1 MSAYLR
7 IGLVGLAIVLL
18 LGTLPGLG
26 PCNPTTAASADTIS
40 LVSDPSPG
48 LAARHGL
55 KKIKEALR
63 AKGVSL
69 DEAAT
74 IEAARGKTLILA
86 GLGQGSGPAAQL
98 IKALSVAP
106 AEGAESLLI
115 QHVRWKDRNVLL
127 LSGGD
132 NRGLMYALLDV
143 AERIGWADAA
153 NPLSEV
159 RDAREKPAVAERAL
173 SIYTMQQADFERR
186 LFNEDY
192 WDRYFDLLARN
203 RFDSLVLIFGYENA
217 GYLAP
222 PYPYFFDVAEFPEVR
237 TIGLSREQQQRN
249 LRALNR
255 LIDMAHEHGLRF
267 TAGIWDHI
275 YRGGVQAGGVRGAE
289 PGKPRPG
296 TVTGLTEKNLMA
308 YSRVALAKFLQEV
321 PQLDAVQFRM
331 HDESGLKP
339 GAEMHA
345 FWADLF
351 KTIKDSGRNLRFDL
365 RAKGLPD
372 DIIDLAVASGIKF
385 RITTKYWAE
394 QMGLPFHPTHI
405 NRQNQFD
412 RRHGYADLLRY
423 PQKYKMH
430 WRLWNG
436 GTARILLWGDPEYA
450 RRFADST
457 HFYDGEGFEV
467 NEPLATK
474 MASHLHDQK
483 PFDLLRSEYRYYDH
497 EFERYWHFF
506 QVFGRIGYNPNT
518 PPEVWRHEFE
528 RRFGKEAAPFLER
541 GLHRASQVLP
551 RIITAIFP
559 YNRFPTT
566 RGWPEKQRWEDL
578 PAYARAEPSDT
589 QQFLSMDEAARL
601 QLEGGES
608 AKVHPLRTS
617 EWFGRT
623 AVEVLE
629 AVAQAEKHIGSQR
642 NKEFVSTTTDLKILA
657 YLALYH
663 SCRIRAGLGYALFK
677 RSRDLNALDEALRH
691 EKQATTAWEKL
702 VEAAGDVYND
712 DLMMGLP
719 SAGLSGHWKDELAAL
734 KKGLA
739 ALENER
745 KAFRPAAA
753 ESGPSIAHVPIRTTV
768 PGKEIV
774 ILATIGSA
782 DAKPAVRLAYRTGER
797 DWRFVTLEQTEP
809 SLYRAAIPAS
819 DVAEGLHYYLEATDA
834 AGPKATYPR
843 GGASQALA
851 VTVTTDNTP
860 PEVTHTPVTTADAGK
875 PLTITAQVRDPA
887 GIRWVRVLYRSV
899 NQFKDYQ
906 TQEMKP
912 TGVANEYQ
920 AVISGEHV
928 AAGWDF
934 MYLIEVMDNKG
945 NGKIYPD
952 LEKET
957 PYVIVRLRQS

>member
-1 MSAYLR
+1 
-7 IGLVGLAIVLL
+7 
-18 LGTLPGLG
+18 
-26 PCNPTTAASADTIS
+26 
-40 LVSDPSPG
+40 
-48 LAARHGL
+48 
-55 KKIKEALR
+55 
-63 AKGVSL
+63 
-69 DEAAT
+69 
-74 IEAARGKTLILA
+74 
-86 GLGQGSGPAAQL
+86 
-98 IKALSVAP
+98 
-106 AEGAESLLI
+106 
-115 QHVRWKDRNVLL
+115 
-127 LSGGD
+127 
-132 NRGLMYALLDV
+132 
-143 AERIGWADAA
+143 
-153 NPLSEV
+153 LSEV

-203 RFDSLVLIFGYENA
+203 RFDSFVLIFGYENA

-237 TIGLSREQQQRN
+237 TIDLSREQQQRN

-255 LIDMAHEHGLRF
+255 LVDMAHEHGLRF

-296 TVTGLTEKNLMA
+296 IVTGLTEKNLMA

-457 HFYDGEGFEV
+457 HLYDGEGFEV

-474 MASHLHDQK
+474 MASHPHDQK
-483 PFDLLRSEYRYYDH
+483 PFDLLRPEYRYYDH

-528 RRFGKEAAPFLER
+528 RRFGKDAAPFVEH

-601 QLEGGES
+601 LLEGGES

-623 AVEVLE
+623 AADILD
-629 AVAQAEKHIGSQR
+629 AVAQAEKHIGPQR
-642 NKEFVSTTTDLKILA
+642 NKEFISTTTDLKILA
-657 YLALYH
+657 NLALYH
-663 SCRIRAGLGYALFK
+663 SRRLHAGVRYALFR
-677 RSRDLNALDEALRH
+677 RSRDLNALDDAIRH
-691 EKQATTAWEKL
+691 EKNAIEAWEKL

-739 ALENER
+739 ALENEQ
-745 KAFRPAAA
+745 KAFRPAAG
-753 ESGPSIAHVPIRTTV
+753 ESGPSIAHVPIRKAV
-768 PGKEIV
+768 PGKDIV
-774 ILATIGSA
+774 IRATISSPN
-782 DAKPAVRLAYRTGER
+782 AKPVVRLAYRTGER
-797 DWRFVTLEQTEP
+797 EWRSVPMEQTEP
-809 SLYRAAIPAS
+809 SLYRAVIPAA
-819 DVAEGLHYYLEATDA
+819 DVAEGLHYYLEASDT
-834 AGPKATYPR
+834 AGQKTTFPR
-843 GGASQALA
+843 GGESQALA

-875 PLTITAQVRDPA
+875 PLTIKAEVRDPS
-887 GIRWVRVLYRSV
+887 GVRWVRVLYRSV
-899 NQFKDYQ
+899 NQHKDYQ
-906 TQEMKP
+906 ALDLKP
-912 TGVANEYQ
+912 TDVANEYQ
-920 AVISGEHV
+920 AIIPGERV

-945 NGKIYPD
+945 NGKIYPE

-957 PYVIVRLRQS
+957 PYVIVRLRQP